1 MKRKLMRHK
10 NANHYVNSDNR
21 TIQSCMFGQQVY
33 DIHTNS
39 TSTLLSVTPHPE
51 SKDFQFLSC

>member
-1 MKRKLMRHK
+1 MRHK